1 MSFRE
6 QLLGNDDICA
16 VGLTRGVADICR
28 RAGRKGKKS
37 VRAPVSAHRRM
48 NASRT
53 FRTWSN
59 ALGWERSV
67 RPRQEPA
74 KELFCAL
81 SKFGRRRG
89 QSGLKT
95 AGDLVVI
102 IGLRPLQRTDARETV
117 GLGSVNPCVSMN
129 PHFSRPPNLLR
140 TGLMSAVWN
149 GEFPFSVRVLANEP
163 YRQQEKW

>member
-1 MSFRE
+1 
-6 QLLGNDDICA
+6 
-16 VGLTRGVADICR
+16 
-28 RAGRKGKKS
+28 
-37 VRAPVSAHRRM
+37 M

-102 IGLRPLQRTDARETV
+102 IGLQPLQRTDARETV

-140 TGLMSAVWN
+140 TGLISAVRPSGMEN
-149 GEFPFSVRVLANEP
+149 FLFRFVCLIVSGDRKTPRSVGLMIGS
-163 YRQQEKW
+163 